1 MPRPHT
7 TMRKIRDVLQL
18 SWGENLSLRQMARSL
33 SMPHTTVAL
42 YVRRAKE
49 AGLTWPLT
57 NSGVKLVMIPLT
69 SKRGKEPVFPRRLMC
84 RRRRASSGRI

>member
-18 SWGENLSLRQMARSL
+18 SWGENLSLRQVARSL

-42 YVRRAKE
+42 YVR
-49 AGLTWPLT
+49 
-57 NSGVKLVMIPLT
+57 
-69 SKRGKEPVFPRRLMC
+69 
-84 RRRRASSGRI
+84 